1 MHFQWTLL
9 LRKWPSFVFM
19 EQIQHLPELGI
30 VQIEAHNFAA
40 VEWVELISA
49 AQHHVSLK
57 PQAAAAVKNAP
68 FHEGYGI
75 EI

>member
-1 MHFQWTLL
+1 
-9 LRKWPSFVFM
+9 M

-57 PQAAAAVKNAP
+57 PQAAAVKNAP